1 MRRRLLFDAIQDVFV
16 GLAITTTVC
25 ICLRNYSGVG
35 NFVLDWLLAFVI
47 NYITGLIVPTFK
59 ITAWLASK
67 MKIDVERQAFK
78 VLLTLINSFVFVT
91 VISTVMFLIKVG
103 FNQMFWHIFFKTYPY
118 TLLVAFIFGYFFAPL
133 SSLIAEKLIKD
144 NVE

>member
-1 MRRRLLFDAIQDVFV
+1 M
-16 GLAITTTVC
+16 
-25 ICLRNYSGVG
+25 
-35 NFVLDWLLAFVI
+35 AFVI

-59 ITAWLASK
+59 ITAWLACK

-103 FNQMFWHIFFKTYPY
+103 FNQMFGQFFLKTYPF
-118 TLLVAFIFGYFFAPL
+118 TLLIAFLVGYVMAPVSNHLVRKIF
-133 SSLIAEKLIKD
+133 KD
-144 NVE
+144 